1 MSAEEHPAMKIIARV
16 RSAFTEKFGIPRQS
30 GLTPHLLSR
39 IIFEK
44 EYRSNEALRG
54 IEGFSYLWLIWEFSE
69 NIRETWSPTVR
80 PPRLGGNARLGV
92 FATRSPFRPNPIG
105 LSSVRL
111 EGIEHDPENGPTLV
125 ISGADLMDGTPIY
138 DIKPY
143 IPYTDAHPDAAGGF
157 AAEPDK
163 TLAVVFPQDLLRQL
177 PEKQHEAII
186 EILAQD
192 PRPSYRPDGDREYG
206 LFFAGSNIRFRVEN
220 GVLKVISVQRIPE
233 GKR

>member
-1 MSAEEHPAMKIIARV
+1 MSAEEHPAMKIIARI
-16 RSAFTEKFGIPRQS
+16 RSAFPEKFGIPRQS

-111 EGIEHDPENGPTLV
+111 ERVEHDPENGPTLV